1 MAFLSASRT
10 VLLLSDDG
18 VSVYRAKSGGADF
31 VDTVHWDTVDFE
43 ESVSSLVKNRC
54 GGQPVVILTDLV
66 EQHYRKE
73 RIPSVSPLDRAN
85 LVKRRLSSAFPSY
98 PIRSGLMLKEK
109 PPAVE
114 DQKPGSIYLFGAL
127 PLTDNVR
134 KVLAAVRSSHA
145 SIAGFCLLPV
155 EATTMVHALSKKV
168 FKGGTGKSEWC
179 LFLGQHHSGGLRQV
193 VIKNGELALT
203 RMTPIASAESDPDT
217 WCSDLVTELKGTMS
231 YLSRFGYT
239 PDDGL
244 SVIAIAPEQ
253 MQETLRGM
261 IDFDCDLHVMTPRD
275 AAGNLGIK
283 LSGRG
288 EGAQKFADILHVAWA
303 GKKSKFLMPLKS
315 PQIEGLNKPVQM
327 ATAATVLLMIGAAY
341 TGYEGAIK
349 TLSVIEMAGDI
360 DNSRKELQAVE
371 AELEEELQKKKDS
384 GVDYMLVESAATV
397 YNELEDKAMRPLPM
411 FDVIGR
417 SVGADL
423 RLQSLEIKPVTLSD
437 EEVAAAEAAAQAAE
451 SEPAEDDGGTP
462 AAPPKQKQEYEIV
475 IRLVFPP
482 TLAPDI
488 GVKKVGEIEAKL
500 KASLPNHEVKI
511 IKQVADLSYTG
522 NFVGEVT
529 SEKETDEKD
538 KNLEAQIMIKGGL
551 L

>member
-1 MAFLSASRT
+1 
-10 VLLLSDDG
+10 
-18 VSVYRAKSGGADF
+18 
-31 VDTVHWDTVDFE
+31 
-43 ESVSSLVKNRC
+43 
-54 GGQPVVILTDLV
+54 
-66 EQHYRKE
+66 
-73 RIPSVSPLDRAN
+73 
-85 LVKRRLSSAFPSY
+85 
-98 PIRSGLMLKEK
+98 
-109 PPAVE
+109 
-114 DQKPGSIYLFGAL
+114 
-127 PLTDNVR
+127 
-134 KVLAAVRSSHA
+134 
-145 SIAGFCLLPV
+145 
-155 EATTMVHALSKKV
+155 
-168 FKGGTGKSEWC
+168 
-179 LFLGQHHSGGLRQV
+179 
-193 VIKNGELALT
+193 
-203 RMTPIASAESDPDT
+203 
-217 WCSDLVTELKGTMS
+217 
-231 YLSRFGYT
+231 
-239 PDDGL
+239 
-244 SVIAIAPEQ
+244 
-253 MQETLRGM
+253 
-261 IDFDCDLHVMTPRD
+261 
-275 AAGNLGIK
+275 
-283 LSGRG
+283 
-288 EGAQKFADILHVAWA
+288 
-303 GKKSKFLMPLKS
+303 
-315 PQIEGLNKPVQM
+315 M